1 MKAKLHGE
9 LACVVI
15 QLFIFIAQ
23 HSLLL
28 ITILGVKPKHKDF
41 TPDDAIYFK
50 KLVENSSFPA
60 VIKNIKS
67 DIFDQ
72 DLYEIVLF
80 GKEGK
85 IHEVLCQED
94 RALPI

>member
-1 MKAKLHGE
+1 MCGHSTF
-9 LACVVI
+9 I
-15 QLFIFIAQ
+15 RFLFFIIQ
-23 HSLLL
+23 HSLL
-28 ITILGVKPKHKDF
+28 ISKSGVKPKHKDF